1 MASDKEIQN
10 QKELNRL
17 KKEENQILKDRISL
31 NDENIQDQRD
41 ISNEIKSIT
50 KDIKFQKQEKRD

>member
-41 ISNEIKSIT
+41 ISNEINRKSS
-50 KDIKFQKQEKRD
+50 

>member
-17 KKEENQILKDRISL
+17 KKEENQILKDRLSL
-31 NDENIQDQRD
+31 NDENI
-41 ISNEIKSIT
+41 
-50 KDIKFQKQEKRD
+50 